1 MQMLI
6 EVFSHYWLGLCM
18 QSKCDFSLSAAST
31 VDSESYLQ
39 LDATL
44 YIRDT
49 RTSVYFS
56 TSKKKATSG
65 FALNRG
71 LTVPIDIATVLQ
83 TFLYTNLLRGA
94 LAAILLVE
102 SLHGYSRT
110 NIKLCYTPTCKNG
123 HLYAVLLACPII
135 YRIAGIFRGY
145 KCSWFSRI
153 RQNREH

>member
-102 SLHGYSRT
+102 SLATAGPTSSCVTLQHVKTDSYMPCCWHVQS
-110 NIKLCYTPTCKNG
+110 YT
-123 HLYAVLLACPII
+123 V
-135 YRIAGIFRGY
+135 
-145 KCSWFSRI
+145 
-153 RQNREH
+153 